1 MYNKVRYEI
10 IMIKNSNSKVIIVTT
25 VKPYSY
31 ARKNIGKATKG
42 LAGFRRRFMN
52 LFSHARKTYEK
63 PFT

>member
-1 MYNKVRYEI
+1 
-10 IMIKNSNSKVIIVTT
+10 MIKNSNSKVIIVTT